1 MRRRL
6 GYAFL
11 MALLMVGG
19 VMAGEVVKVLTIQP
33 NMPEIRDYYARIV
46 KEFEEQN
53 PDVTV
58 RFEVLDD
65 TALKSKLP
73 TLLQSRERPNAFFT
87 WSGGVFHEQARVGAL
102 EDISSLMDDETRARY
117 SRIGLDGMT
126 YEGKVYG
133 VPIYAAS
140 VMMWYNR
147 ELLDKGGVDPDSI
160 KTWDDFLSAVET
172 LKAAGVT
179 PIVVGGKD
187 KWPLHFYYGYLATRI
202 AGTDGLAAA
211 ERGENGGLNNPDFV
225 RAGREFKR
233 LVDLEPFQPGFM
245 DTGNGK
251 AVGMFGDGRGAF
263 FLMGN
268 YVVAAQ
274 ATSSSDGKG
283 LGDNL
288 GCIPFPTVSG
298 GKGDPGDTFGGIN
311 GFLVTKGSSPTVVR
325 FLTYLTNEANQLES
339 GRRAFWLPIGANSER
354 DIVDPRLKYVAELLG
369 KAPHHQLYL
378 DQALGASVG
387 AAINDAA
394 AALATGHMT
403 PEEAAETIEEV
414 REMQ

>member
-1 MRRRL
+1 MRKIGCAVL
-6 GYAFL
+6 L
-11 MALLMVGG
+11 ALVIAGNA
-19 VMAGEVVKVLTIQP
+19 MAGEVVKVLTIQP
-33 NMPEIRDYYARIV
+33 NMPEIRDYYAQIV

-65 TALKSKLP
+65 TALKSKMP

-102 EDISSLMDDETRARY
+102 EDISNLMDAETRAKY
-117 SRIGLDGMT
+117 SKIGLDGMT
-126 YEGKVYG
+126 YEGKLYG

-147 ELLDKGGVDPDSI
+147 ELLDKGGVDPDAI
-160 KTWDDFLSAVET
+160 KTWDDFLAAVEK
-172 LKAAGVT
+172 LKAANVT

-187 KWPLHFYYGYLATRI
+187 KWPLHFYYGFLASRI
-202 AGTDGLAAA
+202 AGTEGIAAA
-211 ERGENGGLNNPDFV
+211 ERGENGGLNTPDFI
-225 RAGREFKR
+225 RAGQEFKR
-233 LVDLEPFQPGFM
+233 LVDLKPFQPGYM

-251 AVGMFGDGRGAF
+251 AVGMFGDGKGAF

-288 GCIPFPTVSG
+288 GCISFPAVTG
-298 GKGDPGDTFGGIN
+298 GKGDPADTFGGIN
-311 GFLVTKGSSPTVVR
+311 GFLVTKGSSPTVVK

-339 GRRAFWLPIGANSER
+339 GRRAFWLPIGTNSES
-354 DIVDPRLKYVAELLG
+354 DIVDPRLKHVAKLLG
-369 KAPHHQLYL
+369 DAPHHQLYL

-394 AALATGHMT
+394 AALATGDMT